1 MHSFFPREARAKNAA
16 AQTGP
21 SDELDESSVTRD
33 VGRMILFSQP
43 FPGEPRPTFR
53 RPSAPLGDCQN
64 RGHGAGDVTSDAPV
78 TPVSAGDHKI
88 YAVAGGNHVTIE
100 LDRALTGGLLDVIEV
115 FAQPGGGPPP
125 HRHSFGEWFLV
136 REGELTLCEERDGQ
150 VVTTAVLGP
159 GDSAWVGSGM
169 VHGTL
174 NLSDAPARFQVV
186 GQPGAM
192 TGYFAQ
198 AGVLVAS
205 PETPPPVPPAGPS
218 QLREISARWGIEF
231 WTGPVSTSRS
241 G

>member
-1 MHSFFPREARAKNAA
+1 MPNGD
-16 AQTGP
+16 T
-21 SDELDESSVTRD
+21 
-33 VGRMILFSQP
+33 
-43 FPGEPRPTFR
+43 
-53 RPSAPLGDCQN
+53 PSAGS
-64 RGHGAGDVTSDAPV
+64 ATSGTPVAPV
-78 TPVSAGDHKI
+78 AAGDHKI

-136 REGELTLCEERDGQ
+136 REGELTLCEERDGE

-159 GDSAWVGSGM
+159 GDSAWVGPGV

-174 NLSDAPARFQVV
+174 NLSAAPARFQVV

-205 PETPPPVPPAGPS
+205 PETPPAVPPAGPS

-231 WTGPVSTSRS
+231 WTGPVSTP
-241 G
+241 GTG

>member
-1 MHSFFPREARAKNAA
+1 VHSFFPREARAKNAA

-64 RGHGAGDVTSDAPV
+64 RGHGAGDVTSGAPV

-159 GDSAWVGSGM
+159 GDSAWVGPGVVHRRPVPASSGKSQPAGASSSGPGPSALHAAAD
-169 VHGTL
+169 VPLTRRGSDRRVEG
-174 NLSDAPARFQVV
+174 SDAGEA
-186 GQPGAM
+186 GGSAALNSAKPGHR
-192 TGYFAQ
+192 GR
-198 AGVLVAS
+198 G
-205 PETPPPVPPAGPS
+205 
-218 QLREISARWGIEF
+218 R
-231 WTGPVSTSRS
+231 
-241 G
+241 